1 MSRNKIFTGFYGYF
15 EVLVDLSS
23 GFFMIFGT
31 SLFLNQYIPGFDAV
45 ISSPA
50 AALLA
55 RSFGLMVVISG
66 LLQYAIINY
75 GNKKVRQLGLL
86 GLAIGDLLQIVVS
99 VMFFREYGEWN
110 FLNTFNL
117 IFTPSLILSRFYFL
131 ITGVPGRE

>member
-1 MSRNKIFTGFYGYF
+1 MSRDKFFTGFYGYF

-31 SLFLNQYIPGFDAV
+31 GLFLNQYIPGFDAV

-66 LLQYAIINY
+66 LLQYAIINH

-131 ITGVPGRE
+131 ITGVPDRE